1 MHGFMRAQPVC
12 TEKLIPMAA
21 VNRVAAI
28 AIVKAD
34 QIFVFYIIG
43 GAGAQ
48 PCTHAD
54 FPSVLLSSFCF
65 KFALQGRR
73 CAHPAAALF
82 GSVRDYNM
90 FGFIVFSTA
99 SGSF

>member
-1 MHGFMRAQPVC
+1 MRAQPVC

-21 VNRVAAI
+21 INRVAVI

-34 QIFVFYIIG
+34 QIFGFYIIG

-48 PCTHAD
+48 PSTHAD
-54 FPSVLLSSFCF
+54 FPSVFLSSFCF
-65 KFALQGRR
+65 NFALQGRR
-73 CAHPAAALF
+73 CARPAAALF
-82 GSVRDYNM
+82 GSIRDYNM